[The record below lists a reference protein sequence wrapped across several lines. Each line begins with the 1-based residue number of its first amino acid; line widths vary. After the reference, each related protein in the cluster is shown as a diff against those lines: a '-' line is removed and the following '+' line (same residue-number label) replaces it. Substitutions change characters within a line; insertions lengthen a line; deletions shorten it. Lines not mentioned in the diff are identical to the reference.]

1 MDTSPITARSLQKP
15 YHIKADEF
23 ERAYKDFL
31 SGYRTWKEL
40 AHAEDW
46 LVFHKNIGPYLSIDE
61 TALSDGELYTI
72 ISNKAAHGGKG
83 AIVAIVNGTKVEDV
97 VKALMRILWYERAK
111 VLEVTMDFSESMHSI

>member
-40 AHAEDW
+40 SHAEEW
-46 LVFHKNIGPYLSIDE
+46 LVFYKNIGPHLSIDE

-83 AIVAIVNGTKVEDV
+83 AIVTSFTANRFSSDIFISIAFTSEAFVPRTAAISVPFF
-97 VKALMRILWYERAK
+97 L
-111 VLEVTMDFSESMHSI
+111 